1 MHIEDQ
7 SNTVR
12 RSLQSIQPTTSCRAA
27 VLLLVA
33 IVSTLQAHAAEPGAF
48 ELGKIVVTGKQ
59 PRVVEQAASIDTV
72 TQEDIRQSGA
82 RNLNQSIALLPGVF
96 VRTGGDGVPRIDM
109 RGLRTRHVT
118 LLLDGIPFNSTM
130 DGQFDPS
137 AIDVADIDH
146 IEVVRG
152 SNSVLYGP
160 GGNAGTI
167 NIITKTGGT
176 RSHGRALAELGTG
189 GEHRAEAE
197 VGGGSTSWHGF
208 LSASGYHRDDYRLSD
223 SFDPTPLQGSGD
235 RVNSDR
241 SDANLYGNS
250 IWKMGQET
258 DIGLSAS
265 YRRGHYGKPFDVR
278 DSSDPFAR
286 NPKFERLDNFEGY
299 SLQLTGRHQ
308 VNSAFTVRPIVYANR
323 LDEVT
328 NDYDNASF
336 DTQAGNGAAHQD
348 SRSDVAGGRV
358 QTEYDW
364 GSSGQT
370 STSFDCRRE
379 SWRATGFQISN
390 TGGGGG
396 GGKNKKAG
404 GGGGGGGGSGGGSG
418 GGASS
423 TGATVTD
430 PINVDEIVD
439 VCSVGVEQEYRPYSQ
454 LGLVGGLGYATQ
466 SRPASNDS
474 GAQYLLGAYHDL
486 TEQTQLRA
494 LYSSHIRFPTLL
506 DLFEPGRGNPDL
518 NSERTYQYEV
528 GMRHDF
534 TQAPASVD
542 VALFRT
548 DARDFIERS
557 KTTGLQENISK
568 LRFQG
573 VEVQSTVLPADNL
586 TLRFGYTYLDSTN
599 LSADAPTRKLQNR
612 PEHQFTVETTYRAAS
627 GFEAY
632 ASLLHVAKVF
642 ELSRSTPTTVQETG
656 DYTVV
661 NVKLSQ
667 EMAGGA
673 RVFARVDNLFDENYA
688 ESGGLPAPG
697 RAFFVGGE
705 IRFNP

>member
-1 MHIEDQ
+1 MA
-7 SNTVR
+7 SFVN
-12 RSLQSIQPTTSCRAA
+12 
-27 VLLLVA
+27 
-33 IVSTLQAHAAEPGAF
+33 LQAHAAEPGAF
-48 ELGKIVVTGKQ
+48 ELGKIVVTGTQ

-72 TQEDIRQSGA
+72 TQQDIRRSGA
-82 RNLNQSIALLPGVF
+82 RNLNQAIALLPGVF

-118 LLLDGIPFNSTM
+118 LLLDGIPFNSTV

-137 AIDVADIDH
+137 AIDVANIDH

-160 GGNAGTI
+160 GGNAGII
-167 NIITKTGGT
+167 NIITKSGGAKP
-176 RSHGRALAELGTG
+176 HGRALAELGTG

-197 VGGGSTSWHGF
+197 VGGGSATWHGF
-208 LSASGYHRDDYRLSD
+208 LSASGYHRDHYRLSD

-250 IWKMGQET
+250 VWKLGQ
-258 DIGLSAS
+258 DSDVGLSAS

-278 DSSDPFAR
+278 SPSDPFAR

-299 SLQLTGRHQ
+299 SLQLAGRHQ
-308 VNSAFTVRPIVYANR
+308 VGSAFTVRPIVFVNR

-328 NDYDNASF
+328 NDYDNANF
-336 DTQAGNGAAHQD
+336 DTQTQSGAAHQD
-348 SRSDVAGGRV
+348 SRSDVVGGRV
-358 QTEYDW
+358 QAAYDW
-364 GSSGQT
+364 GSSGLT
-370 STSFDCRRE
+370 SASFDCRRE
-379 SWRATGFQISN
+379 SWRATGFQI
-390 TGGGGG
+390 GGGGG
-396 GGKNKKAG
+396 GGQNKNG
-404 GGGGGGGGSGGGSG
+404 GGGGKHKNTGGGGGGSGGGSG
-418 GGASS
+418 GGGSSAGASAA
-423 TGATVTD
+423 G
-430 PINVDEIVD
+430 PINVDENVD
-439 VCSVGVEQEYRPYSQ
+439 VCSLGIEQEYRPYKQ
-454 LGLVGGLGYATQ
+454 LGLVGGVGYATQ
-466 SRPASNDS
+466 SRPGTNDN
-474 GAQYLLGAYHDL
+474 GAQYLLGAYHDINA
-486 TEQTQLRA
+486 ETQLRA

-542 VALFRT
+542 LALFRT
-548 DARDFIERS
+548 DARDFIEHS

-573 VEVQSTVLPADNL
+573 VEVKSTVMPADNL
-586 TLRFGYTYLDSTN
+586 TLRFGYTYLESTN

-612 PEHQFTVETTYRAAS
+612 PEHQFTVETTYRAPG

-632 ASLLHVAKVF
+632 ASLLHVAKVY
-642 ELSRSTPTTVQETG
+642 ELSRSTPTQVQESG

-667 EMAGGA
+667 EVAAGA
-673 RVFARVDNLFDENYA
+673 RLFARVDNLFDENYA

-697 RAFFVGGE
+697 RSFFVGGE